1 MGRPAFRPAS
11 HTPPPQ
17 GGIYERR
24 RGAQGPGTP
33 PQQRRRASDGASGT
47 RTRGSP
53 GEGRRGARAHS
64 GESRDPLRR
73 THTHTPHTPARHPQ
87 TQTAS
92 PGAPALHPWR
102 ETPQPPASSDAPP
115 WGPRRGE
122 GRRRAASRGGEREGR
137 PLPLAAYK
145 GVLGPEGMRKR
156 FALAAPRQ
164 PSSNSLLGSP
174 VPAALLR
181 KTRLS
186 PSLIE

>member
-73 THTHTPHTPARHPQ
+73 THTHTHTPHPRKTPPDTDRQ
-87 TQTAS
+87 PRSTRAPPPERDAPTPSLERRPPLGTQERGGQEKGGFPWRRERGETPPSRRLQGRVRPRGNEEAFRSRRPPPTEFELPFGEPS
-92 PGAPALHPWR
+92 PGGA
-102 ETPQPPASSDAPP
+102 TS
-115 WGPRRGE
+115 
-122 GRRRAASRGGEREGR
+122 
-137 PLPLAAYK
+137 
-145 GVLGPEGMRKR
+145 
-156 FALAAPRQ
+156 
-164 PSSNSLLGSP
+164 
-174 VPAALLR
+174 
-181 KTRLS
+181 
-186 PSLIE
+186 